1 MSDEPLVPNQA
12 PLLTIADIARRAKSS
27 HKSVR
32 RWIERGDLAAYK
44 VGGCWRISEDDYAEF
59 LAERRVTNRT

>member
-32 RWIERGDLAAYK
+32 RWIKRGDLAAYK
-44 VGGCWRISEDDYAEF
+44 LGGCWRISEDDYAEF